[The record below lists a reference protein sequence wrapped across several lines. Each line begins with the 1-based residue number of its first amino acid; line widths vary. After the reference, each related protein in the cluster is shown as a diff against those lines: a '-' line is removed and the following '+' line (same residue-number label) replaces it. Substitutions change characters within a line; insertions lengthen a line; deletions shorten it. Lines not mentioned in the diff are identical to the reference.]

1 VSAVGAVIVDD
12 AGRVLLVRRGGPPRA
27 GTWTLPG
34 GRIEPGESLEDAVLR
49 EVREETSLRARVVC
63 QLGVVPVSGE
73 GFAYEIHEHL
83 LTPLGDPTPRA
94 GDDAD
99 DARWVLRRDLA
110 AFAVRD
116 DAVAVIDRALAEA
129 RARSLIP

>member
-1 VSAVGAVIVDD
+1 
-12 AGRVLLVRRGGPPRA
+12 
-27 GTWTLPG
+27 LPG

-49 EVREETSLRARVVC
+49 EVREETSLPTRVVC
-63 QLGVVPVSGE
+63 ALGMVPIAGE

-83 LTPLGDPTPRA
+83 LVAIGDPTPRA

-99 DARWVLRRDLA
+99 DARWVSRRDLA
-110 AFAVRD
+110 AFAVRE

-129 RARSLIP
+129 RARLLIP